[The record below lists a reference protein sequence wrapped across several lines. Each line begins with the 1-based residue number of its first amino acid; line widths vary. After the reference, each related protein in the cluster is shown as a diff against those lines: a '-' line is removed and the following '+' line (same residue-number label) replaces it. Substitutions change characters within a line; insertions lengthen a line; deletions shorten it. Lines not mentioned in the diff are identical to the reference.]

1 MKIMFQELCTQK
13 VNWDQEL
20 HGDTLLKWNSFLTQL
35 ESLNNVRISQYY
47 FQANIKP
54 SSIQLRGFSDAS
66 KQAYAAVVYLRS
78 SHDDGHVKVSVVS
91 SKPQSCPSE
100 TTINPSPRIA
110 GDMHFG
116 ATDGQSVQRSMPQE
130 IQKFYWTNSK
140 TALSWIMNEK
150 PWKQYLNHRVLEI
163 RTLTGKDEWNYRKW
177 PCISYT
183 FFHKIEAKNQG
194 CGLSMDTSVFGGLKP

>member
-1 MKIMFQELCTQK
+1 MKIIFQELCTQK

-35 ESLNNVRISQYY
+35 ESLNNVRISQYH

-54 SSIQLRGFSDAS
+54 SSIQLRGFSDPS
-66 KQAYAAVVYLRS
+66 KQAYPAVVYLRS

-100 TTINPSPRIA
+100 ATINPSPRIA

-116 ATDGQSVQRSMPQE
+116 ATDGHRSTLYASRNPEILLDQLKNGALLDNEWKTMETVFKSSGPWNPNLDSQR
-130 IQKFYWTNSK
+130 
-140 TALSWIMNEK
+140 
-150 PWKQYLNHRVLEI
+150 RVEL
-163 RTLTGKDEWNYRKW
+163 
-177 PCISYT
+177 P
-183 FFHKIEAKNQG
+183 
-194 CGLSMDTSVFGGLKP
+194 